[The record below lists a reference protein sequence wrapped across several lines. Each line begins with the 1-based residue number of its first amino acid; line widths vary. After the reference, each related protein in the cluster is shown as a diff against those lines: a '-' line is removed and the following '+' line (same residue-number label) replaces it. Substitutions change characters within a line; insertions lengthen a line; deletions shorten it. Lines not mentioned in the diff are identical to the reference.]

1 MEYGLVLEKVHRVIK
16 FNQKSWLK
24 PYIDL
29 NTELRKNANNESDKD
44 FFKLMNNSVFGKTM
58 ENVRNYRDIKLVRT
72 NSRRNQLVSEP
83 NYHSTKYFSEDLIA
97 IEMNKTNIKMNKP
110 IYLGQSILD
119 ISKTL
124 MYEFWYGYL
133 KPKYGD
139 KIKLCYTDTDIF
151 VIDVKTEDLHADI
164 SDNVKIWYNTS
175 NYYKGDNR
183 PIPIGMN
190 SKVPGLFKDE
200 LGGKTMAGFCAIRA
214 KTYVFAVNNGKK
226 FKKNKKVKGTKK
238 YVIKNELM
246 LQDYKNSLFNDEVIQ
261 KPQLRFKSDCHNAYT
276 EKIKKLL

>member
-1 MEYGLVLEKVHRVIK
+1 
-16 FNQKSWLK
+16 
-24 PYIDL
+24 
-29 NTELRKNANNESDKD
+29 
-44 FFKLMNNSVFGKTM
+44 MNNSVFGKTM

-139 KIKLCYTDTDIF
+139 KI
-151 VIDVKTEDLHADI
+151 
-164 SDNVKIWYNTS
+164 
-175 NYYKGDNR
+175 R
-183 PIPIGMN
+183 Q
-190 SKVPGLFKDE
+190 
-200 LGGKTMAGFCAIRA
+200 FC
-214 KTYVFAVNNGKK
+214 N
-226 FKKNKKVKGTKK
+226 
-238 YVIKNELM
+238 
-246 LQDYKNSLFNDEVIQ
+246 
-261 KPQLRFKSDCHNAYT
+261 
-276 EKIKKLL
+276 